1 LPPGLPEGD
10 GEAGKGEAMKTNAEA
25 LGAITAMIV
34 GFVLVLV
41 VIAGIFF
48 GTAVLAGLW
57 LRIFLE
63 VAL

>member
-1 LPPGLPEGD
+1 LSPGLPEGD
-10 GEAGKGEAMKTNAEA
+10 GEERQVMKTNAEA

>member
-1 LPPGLPEGD
+1 
-10 GEAGKGEAMKTNAEA
+10 MKTNAEA
-25 LGAITAMIV
+25 FGAITAMIV

-63 VAL
+63 VAGLA